1 MKIKKLAVYIA
12 ITLLYLISCTKDNE
26 MQPYAPGKGDGAVSG
41 IITDLNNTPVGNATV
56 TGGTDTSI
64 TDANGKFFLTKV
76 QFISDSVVMKVTKEG
91 YFQGSKSFPS
101 TNNKV
106 NDVKI
111 QLIPKPA
118 PATISA
124 SSGGEVSITGGGSI
138 SFTGGFVTASTGNP
152 YTGDVFV
159 STVYLN
165 STDQNFSESVP
176 GILTG
181 ANASNQQGILQ
192 SFGVI
197 AVELNDASG
206 NKLQLAQGVKA
217 AVRLPI
223 PPDLQGDAP
232 SSIPLWYFD
241 ESKGWWNREGTATRV
256 GNDYVGEVSHL
267 SFWSV
272 GNIAGAMI
280 NLRLIVTIDTGF
292 VYRNKLV
299 TITRSDSTSTNGY
312 TDSTGTVDGSVPANE
327 ELLVQV
333 FNDCGK
339 NVFADYIG
347 PFSSDASV
355 NVHVVN
361 DDCVSADTTQYLRLT
376 INGDRNYSWPS
387 SLIRQSFEEGS
398 YTFIMGGQLLN
409 SDTTIEGMI
418 FGGIASP
425 GSYPIAILVVENG
438 SYNYQAGGMSYDPGY
453 PYPTTVITKYEAV
466 GGYIEGTISGV
477 IKTFPSIETAESFSL
492 TGSYR
497 VKRIQ

>member
-1 MKIKKLAVYIA
+1 MKIKKLAGYIA

-64 TDANGKFFLTKV
+64 TDANGRFFLTKV

-197 AVELNDASG
+197 AV
-206 NKLQLAQGVKA
+206 
-217 AVRLPI
+217 
-223 PPDLQGDAP
+223 
-232 SSIPLWYFD
+232 
-241 ESKGWWNREGTATRV
+241 
-256 GNDYVGEVSHL
+256 
-267 SFWSV
+267 
-272 GNIAGAMI
+272 
-280 NLRLIVTIDTGF
+280 
-292 VYRNKLV
+292 
-299 TITRSDSTSTNGY
+299 
-312 TDSTGTVDGSVPANE
+312 
-327 ELLVQV
+327 
-333 FNDCGK
+333 
-339 NVFADYIG
+339 
-347 PFSSDASV
+347 
-355 NVHVVN
+355 
-361 DDCVSADTTQYLRLT
+361 
-376 INGDRNYSWPS
+376 
-387 SLIRQSFEEGS
+387 
-398 YTFIMGGQLLN
+398 
-409 SDTTIEGMI
+409 
-418 FGGIASP
+418 
-425 GSYPIAILVVENG
+425 
-438 SYNYQAGGMSYDPGY
+438 
-453 PYPTTVITKYEAV
+453 
-466 GGYIEGTISGV
+466 
-477 IKTFPSIETAESFSL
+477 
-492 TGSYR
+492 
-497 VKRIQ
+497 